1 MNRWSIVKEKKKK
14 KKKRKGKER
23 KGKGIENFRQEKGVK
38 GNRKVEYAVLY
49 PPRARNG
56 VDIGARVA
64 CRVGWGGDRKV
75 AGGAEGK
82 QLERERGGGVS

>member
-1 MNRWSIVKEKKKK
+1 MVDRKG
-14 KKKRKGKER
+14 KKKRKKREKER